1 VVGVPGQVR
10 ERGGSPVK
18 ELIPVPA
25 PPAPDAEVDDPAIW
39 I

>member
-10 ERGGSPVK
+10 V
-18 ELIPVPA
+18 IPTEMQP
-25 PPAPDAEVDDPAIW
+25 PDADAAVDPAIW